1 MDTHRET
8 PYQCPKCPVQLS
20 TRRTLRMHL
29 VVHRDTKAYQC
40 ATCGKAF
47 RRAKDLKVFFYIL
60 CTLIKCFACPGN
72 LNFSV
77 TPCQFL
83 QIF

>member
-40 ATCGKAF
+40 STCGKAF
-47 RRAKDLKVFFYIL
+47 RRAKDLKVSDNI
-60 CTLIKCFACPGN
+60 
-72 LNFSV
+72 
-77 TPCQFL
+77 
-83 QIF
+83 